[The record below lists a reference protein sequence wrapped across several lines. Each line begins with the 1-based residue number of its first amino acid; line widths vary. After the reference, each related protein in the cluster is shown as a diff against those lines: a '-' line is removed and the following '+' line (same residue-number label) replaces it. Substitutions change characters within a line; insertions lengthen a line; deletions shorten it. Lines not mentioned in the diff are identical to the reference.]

1 MTVAYLAKAK
11 SDLRVVTEAGDLDF
25 SIAGNIVVPVA
36 AYDEDG
42 AKVFTADITMNVKH
56 G

>member
-1 MTVAYLAKAK
+1 MAYLAKAK

-25 SIAGNIVVPVA
+25 SIAGDIVVPVA
-36 AYDEDG
+36 AYDKDD